1 MKSLKT
7 TMYASLLLLSL
18 IACKK
23 EEDKSSSTNQN
34 PTPTAATF
42 EWQENGGP
50 KLTADSAFWTTGA
63 WGTGIRAYKG
73 GMENFFEINWS
84 GNNNSAIGAKV
95 ISSANY
101 GFTFLKGGTSY
112 SISTDQNLN
121 ITAVETNTITGN
133 FNMNVTGGT
142 ISTIS
147 ANFSALPKK

>member
-1 MKSLKT
+1 
-7 TMYASLLLLSL
+7 
-18 IACKK
+18 
-23 EEDKSSSTNQN
+23 
-34 PTPTAATF
+34 
-42 EWQENGGP
+42 
-50 KLTADSAFWTTGA
+50 
-63 WGTGIRAYKG
+63 
-73 GMENFFEINWS
+73 MENFFEINWS
-84 GNNNSAIGAKV
+84 GNNNSAIGEKV